1 MMTAVV
7 VAVTLFDAAT
17 STAGAHLLPAV
28 TATTSSSTSS
38 SHTSDHGLRI
48 FELNGRRF
56 GITTAIHVLS
66 FAGPGFKIRIDLAR
80 HGVDRGLQTPSS
92 MCRTTKGCVAAVNGD
107 FFDLTKPGTPD
118 PGDEVGGIIQNCVL
132 LHTPEVSHQ
141 QVDLL
146 DHSVSEGFNWSS
158 NVDVNGVSVAISA
171 INQQLPLSYANV
183 DLALSGVLLYTS
195 AYGLRTPSAKGRV
208 TYEFLRV
215 GRPVNPTR
223 INANV
228 KLKLVARS
236 SRALKV
242 SVRHV
247 DISAPRGSTLAR
259 LRRGDVVALTT
270 TSSAGCDSIGGH
282 PVLIDN
288 GVVAPIAPAD
298 VYMARPYAR
307 TVIGWTSSGST
318 VLMTV
323 DGKDRA
329 SGASYYQLVR
339 VLETLHVVTA
349 IDLDGGNST
358 TFFARGRVLNR
369 PSRGAERPVSTG
381 LLVVRT

>member
-7 VAVTLFDAAT
+7 VAVIIGDAAT
-17 STAGAHLLPAV
+17 STAGPLHTPGV
-28 TATTSSSTSS
+28 TSTSLSASS
-38 SHTSDHGLRI
+38 SHTSGRGLRI
-48 FELNGRRF
+48 FEVNGRTY

-66 FAGPGFKIRIDLAR
+66 FAGSAFKIRIDLAHR
-80 HGVDRGLQTPSS
+80 GVDRGVQTPSS
-92 MCRTTKGCVAAVNGD
+92 MCRATVGCVAAVNGD
-107 FFDLTKPGTPD
+107 FFDLTRSGAAD

-132 LHTPEVSHQ
+132 LHTPEISHQ

-146 DHSVSEGFNWSS
+146 DHSVSEGFDWSS
-158 NVDVNGVSVAISA
+158 NIDVNGVKVAISA
-171 INQQLPLSYANV
+171 INQQLPLAYANV

-195 AYGLRTPSAKGRV
+195 AYGLTTPSEKGRV

-228 KLKLVARS
+228 KLKLVART

-242 SVRHV
+242 SMRHV
-247 DISAPRGSTLAR
+247 DISAPRGSPLASLPLGHTVTLK
-259 LRRGDVVALTT
+259 T

-282 PVLIDN
+282 PVLLDH

-298 VYMARPYAR
+298 VYMVRPYAR
-307 TVIGWTSSGST
+307 TVIGWTSSGRT

-323 DGKDRA
+323 DGKDRE
-329 SGASYYQLVR
+329 SGATYYQLVR
-339 VLETLHVVTA
+339 VLKSLHVVTA
-349 IDLDGGNST
+349 LDLDGGNST

-369 PSRGAERPVSTG
+369 PSHGAERPVSTG